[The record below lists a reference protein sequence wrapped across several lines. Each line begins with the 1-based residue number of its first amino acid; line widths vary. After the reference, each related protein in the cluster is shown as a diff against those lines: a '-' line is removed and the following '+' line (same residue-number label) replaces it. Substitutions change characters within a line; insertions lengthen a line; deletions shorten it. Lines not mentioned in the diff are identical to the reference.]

1 MTTNPTADCGPL
13 IMYLVAESDR
23 EQADLALAIAHTAV
37 ADHNVAAAA
46 AGHPGVRYGYDP
58 DPGYAGWTYAMQTA
72 GSSLPVSL
80 SYRAGIRTVPTL
92 NGTLAAN
99 TTLHVLCA
107 EIVDSWQQE
116 GLVVMHRDSL
126 DWLAGNRDME
136 ALMRAFDQFGTPNA
150 ATAHELLELGAQ
162 LQWLLDDRPAAEP
175 AA

>member
-1 MTTNPTADCGPL
+1 MNTNPTADGGPL

-23 EQADLALAIAHTAV
+23 EQADLALAIAHMAV
-37 ADHNVAAAA
+37 ADHNVAAGA
-46 AGHPGVRYGYDP
+46 AGHSGVRYGYDP
-58 DPGYAGWTYAMQTA
+58 DPGYTGWTYAMQTA

-126 DWLAGNRDME
+126 EWIAGNRDPE
-136 ALMRAFDQFGTPNA
+136 ALMRAFDRFGTPKV
-150 ATAHELLELGAQ
+150 ATAHELLEFGTL
-162 LQWLLDDRPAAEP
+162 LQRLLDERPAAEP